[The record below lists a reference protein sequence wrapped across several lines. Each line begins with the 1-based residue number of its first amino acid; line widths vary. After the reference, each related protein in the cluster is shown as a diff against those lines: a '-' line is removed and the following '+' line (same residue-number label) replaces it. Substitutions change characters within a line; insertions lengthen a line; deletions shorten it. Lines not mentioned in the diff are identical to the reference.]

1 MCFCCMKYLYLIQL
15 VQGLIHDMTGNS
27 HWVITMIVWSTI
39 LLDLHLRTCMQSVHL
54 TTGQLL
60 GCKRE
65 SRSHNASAFWSF
77 SGFIIY
83 KYLTLEIP
91 NSNYNVP
98 KYELLIYVSKGN
110 DKTREWPKGGRCH
123 VTYFTFC
130 SPGAVLCQQN
140 RRIICSVGV

>member
-1 MCFCCMKYLYLIQL
+1 M
-15 VQGLIHDMTGNS
+15 S
-27 HWVITMIVWSTI
+27 
-39 LLDLHLRTCMQSVHL
+39 
-54 TTGQLL
+54 
-60 GCKRE
+60 
-65 SRSHNASAFWSF
+65 SAFRSF

-110 DKTREWPKGGRCH
+110 DKTRERPKGRICH

-140 RRIICSVGV
+140 RRIICQCGGVDGRKISKNGFSLKKNHFTMQISKRFASYQHFDRGNRG